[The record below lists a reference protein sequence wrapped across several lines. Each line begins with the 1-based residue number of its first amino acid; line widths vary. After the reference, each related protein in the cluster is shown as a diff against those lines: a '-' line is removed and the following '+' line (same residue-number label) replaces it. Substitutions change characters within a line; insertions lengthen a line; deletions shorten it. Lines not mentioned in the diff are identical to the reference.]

1 MDLTINMIC
10 SYFLLFFPPPNS
22 LTRHHWAKDLA
33 RSYERRAPHIHTP
46 HLRCWGPA
54 SSPTGTLTFPGA
66 APWNSVPWAV
76 IPLLSHILAHI
87 SRGSSLLS
95 FGSELQSVFHS
106 TWEWGG
112 YWPRLSPELQ
122 ALQPLL
128 QMYFTAFSFPPCSTV
143 VASNCG

>member
-1 MDLTINMIC
+1 MDLTIDMIC
-10 SYFLLFFPPPNS
+10 SYFLLFFPPPNY
-22 LTRHHWAKDLA
+22 LTRHYWAKELA

-54 SSPTGTLTFPGA
+54 SSPHWDTRFPRSCSLELCA
-66 APWNSVPWAV
+66 LAV

-112 YWPRLSPELQ
+112 YWPRLSPEL
-122 ALQPLL
+122 
-128 QMYFTAFSFPPCSTV
+128 
-143 VASNCG
+143 